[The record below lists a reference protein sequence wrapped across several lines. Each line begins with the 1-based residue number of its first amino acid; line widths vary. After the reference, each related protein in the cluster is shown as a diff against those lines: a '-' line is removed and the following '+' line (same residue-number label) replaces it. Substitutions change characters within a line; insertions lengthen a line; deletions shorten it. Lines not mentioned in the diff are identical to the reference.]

1 MRSLRI
7 AAVLAVLSAVFIA
20 FWPNVRTAAGTESP
34 SVGMPAPGFAGADRW
49 FNSAPLT
56 MEGLR
61 GKVVLVEFWTRECI
75 NCIHVLPHTK
85 ALYEKY
91 AGKGLVI
98 VGVHT
103 PEFDEERDPALLQK
117 AIGQFGITWPVAVDN
132 SERIWNAYGNRYWP
146 AIYLV
151 DQQGHIVYRHVGEG
165 AYDETEQRVRR
176 LLAERPQGQ

>member
-1 MRSLRI
+1 MKSLRI
-7 AAVLAVLSAVFIA
+7 AALFAALGAALVFAWSNGWTAVGTRDPAIGALAPDF
-20 FWPNVRTAAGTESP
+20 T
-34 SVGMPAPGFAGADRW
+34 GADRW

-56 MEGLR
+56 VNGLR

-85 ALYEKY
+85 ALYDKY

-132 SERIWNAYGNRYWP
+132 GARIWNAYGNRYWP
-146 AIYLV
+146 AIYLI
-151 DQQGHIVYRHVGEG
+151 DQKGKVVYRHVGEG
-165 AYDETEQRVRR
+165 AYDDTDERIRR
-176 LLAERPQGQ
+176 LLDKPQGS